1 VSDCGEWLLVMP
13 RKLCK
18 DNMLYFTR
26 LSTLSNGIN
35 GKLEMTKVIN
45 NFEADY
51 DVSNIHFSP
60 QV

>member
-1 VSDCGEWLLVMP
+1 MP

-26 LSTLSNGIN
+26 LSTLPNGIN

-45 NFEADY
+45 TFEADY
-51 DVSNIHFSP
+51 DVKTISFTRMNY
-60 QV
+60 